1 MCRPVVVPGKFLHG
15 RNISGRKEGKMGEA
29 QILRFQEDILNEHVG
44 RAGVVE
50 ETADVCVPRA
60 IYDVGMLL
68 AEHLVTVYW

>member
-1 MCRPVVVPGKFLHG
+1 
-15 RNISGRKEGKMGEA
+15 MGEA